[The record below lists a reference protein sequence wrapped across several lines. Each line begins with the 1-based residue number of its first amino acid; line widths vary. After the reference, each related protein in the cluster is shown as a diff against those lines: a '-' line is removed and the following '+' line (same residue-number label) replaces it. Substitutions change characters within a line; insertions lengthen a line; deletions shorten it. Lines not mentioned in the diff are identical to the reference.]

1 MEFKMRILIIYK
13 VILLSQGKSSSE
25 SGNKVSLYLVF
36 NLMVKL
42 V

>member
-25 SGNKVSLYLVF
+25 TKFLYTWF
-36 NLMVKL
+36 STWW
-42 V
+42 